1 MLVKLTINY
10 SAKVATGSILGS
22 IPGSIAEGEAGGMAL
37 RLESSGG
44 PKATGTKAQLPR
56 PSQLAN
62 RLLWETSHY
71 SDLKLSDYFSSLN
84 HSASPSLHG

>member
-10 SAKVATGSILGS
+10 SAKVATGSILGSILGS

-56 PSQLAN
+56 PRCKTGCTAKSI
-62 RLLWETSHY
+62 S
-71 SDLKLSDYFSSLN
+71 
-84 HSASPSLHG
+84 

>member
-56 PSQLAN
+56 PRCKTGCTAKSI
-62 RLLWETSHY
+62 S
-71 SDLKLSDYFSSLN
+71 
-84 HSASPSLHG
+84 

>member
-1 MLVKLTINY
+1 MLEKLTINH
-10 SAKVATGSILGS
+10 SAKVATGS

-56 PSQLAN
+56 PSQLDN

-71 SDLKLSDYFSSLN
+71 SDLKLSDY
-84 HSASPSLHG
+84 

>member
-1 MLVKLTINY
+1 MLVKLTINH
-10 SAKVATGSILGS
+10 SAKVATGSILGSILGS

-56 PSQLAN
+56 PRPSQLAN
-62 RLLWETSHY
+62 RLIWEASHY
-71 SDLKLSDYFSSLN
+71 SDLKLSD
-84 HSASPSLHG
+84 H

>member
-1 MLVKLTINY
+1 MLEKLTINH

-56 PSQLAN
+56 P
-62 RLLWETSHY
+62 RCETGCTAKSI
-71 SDLKLSDYFSSLN
+71 S
-84 HSASPSLHG
+84 

>member
-22 IPGSIAEGEAGGMAL
+22 ILGSIPGSIAEGEAGGVAL

-71 SDLKLSDYFSSLN
+71 SDLKLSD
-84 HSASPSLHG
+84 H